1 MYRHLMTSYDI
12 LHHLTTSYDLSHTNS
27 THPLHLLHLL
37 HPLLSPFSWL
47 HSWFNVSSVSFNESL
62 SVLGLLKPR
71 PGSQFISQHS
81 TSMGSSG
88 LSVQLGALC
97 ALWLLRISSPNSQNF
112 TQCSNMFKIFQN
124 VFRAMFYQSVLSKRR
139 KIFKVMAAP
148 ITLWPWVL
156 GAWATSA
163 YVRMFEQG
171 RGMPG
176 MLQLCFNKNVPSLLW
191 NVEHNWACQDLSK
204 PRKRNMHNAKIRPI
218 CFGKKKVI
226 WRIDGP
232 STDIDG
238 IDSYEATA
246 WSGKAK
252 AIDLDMATIRGAKS
266 HIQMTS
272 GNRSVYEYT
281 IVHM

>member
-218 CFGKKKVI
+218 CFGKKK
-226 WRIDGP
+226 WFEE
-232 STDIDG
+232 STDRRRISTVS
-238 IDSYEATA
+238 ILTKQV
-246 WSGKAK
+246 GKE
-252 AIDLDMATIRGAKS
+252 
-266 HIQMTS
+266 
-272 GNRSVYEYT
+272 NRW
-281 IVHM
+281 